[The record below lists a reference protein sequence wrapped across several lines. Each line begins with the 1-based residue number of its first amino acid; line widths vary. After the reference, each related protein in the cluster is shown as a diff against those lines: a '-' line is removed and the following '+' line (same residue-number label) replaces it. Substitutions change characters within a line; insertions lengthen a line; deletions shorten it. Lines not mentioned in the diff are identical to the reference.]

1 MAKANAI
8 ILAAGKGTRM
18 KSEIPK
24 VLHCVCGRPMI
35 QYVVDVAKA
44 VSSSVCV
51 VLGHGHP
58 LVKEKLASDIVSVIQ
73 KKLLGTA
80 DAIKTTKP
88 YLKKHKGNVLILC
101 GDAPLLKVSSVRKL
115 LSVHKKAKAACT
127 FLTAELSDPSG
138 YGRVIRSAGN
148 NAVAVRE
155 EKDASPEEKNICEIN
170 TGVYCFRAQDLFN
183 GLAKIALNKKKK
195 EYYLTDI
202 ISVFVRQKKI
212 VRVVKLDDPA
222 EGLGINTRQDLAEA
236 NRILNKRI
244 LDKFMTQ
251 GVTIADPTTTHIGSN
266 VKIGQDTVI
275 YPFTFIESNV
285 VIGKKC
291 TLGPFCHIRP
301 KTHIKDGAQ
310 VGNFTE
316 VSRSTIGEQ
325 SLMKHF
331 GFLGDTVV
339 GKKANIGA
347 GVVTA
352 NYDGTKKSK
361 TVIGDQAF
369 VGSDS
374 ILVAPVRIGKKSVT
388 AAGCV
393 VPKNRNVP
401 NGKTIVG
408 VPGRIKLKGKT
419 NG

>member
-1 MAKANAI
+1 MIKTSAI

-18 KSEIPK
+18 KSEVPK
-24 VLHCVCGRPMI
+24 VLHDVCGCPMI
-35 QYVVDVAKA
+35 QHVVDAAKA

-51 VLGHGHP
+51 VLGQGHL
-58 LVKEKLASDIVSVIQ
+58 LVKEKLSSDVSTVMQ

-80 DAIKTTKP
+80 DAIKATKSF
-88 YLKKHKGNVLILC
+88 LKKNKANVLILC
-101 GDAPLLKVSSVRKL
+101 GDAPLLEVSSIRKL
-115 LSVHKKAKAACT
+115 LSAHKKAKAACT
-127 FLTAELSDPSG
+127 FLTAELDDPKG
-138 YGRVIRSAGN
+138 YGRVIRSSGSNVIAIC
-148 NAVAVRE
+148 E
-155 EKDASPEEKNICEIN
+155 EKDASFEEKHICEIN
-170 TGVYCFRAQDLFN
+170 TGVYCFRVQDLFD
-183 GLAKIALNKKKK
+183 GLDKITINKKKK

-212 VRVVKLDDPA
+212 VRAVKLSDST
-222 EGLGINTRQDLAEA
+222 EGLGINTRADLAEA
-236 NRILNKRI
+236 NRILNKKI
-244 LDKFMTQ
+244 LDKLMAQ
-251 GVTIADPTTTHIGSN
+251 GVTIVDPTTTYVGAN
-266 VKIGQDTVI
+266 VKVGQDTVV
-275 YPFTFIESNV
+275 YPFTFIENDV
-285 VIGKKC
+285 VIGSKC

-301 KTHIKDGAQ
+301 KSYIKNGAQ
-310 VGNFTE
+310 IGNFTE
-316 VSRSTIGEQ
+316 VSRSIVGEQ

-339 GKKANIGA
+339 GKKVNIGA

-401 NGKTIVG
+401 NGKTIIG
-408 VPGRIKLKGKT
+408 VPGRIKSKGKI

>member
-1 MAKANAI
+1 MIKTSAI

-18 KSEIPK
+18 KSEVPK
-24 VLHCVCGRPMI
+24 VLHDVCGCPMI
-35 QYVVDVAKA
+35 QHVVDAAKA

-51 VLGHGHP
+51 VLGQGHL
-58 LVKEKLASDIVSVIQ
+58 LVKEKLSSDVSTVMQ

-80 DAIKTTKP
+80 DAIKATKSF
-88 YLKKHKGNVLILC
+88 LKKHKGNVLILC
-101 GDAPLLKVSSVRKL
+101 GDAPLLEVSSIRKL
-115 LSVHKKAKAACT
+115 LSAHKKAKAACT
-127 FLTAELSDPSG
+127 FLTAELDDPKG
-138 YGRVIRSAGN
+138 YGRVIRSSGSNVIAIC
-148 NAVAVRE
+148 E
-155 EKDASPEEKNICEIN
+155 EKDASFEEKHICEIN
-170 TGVYCFRAQDLFN
+170 TGVYCFRVQDLFD
-183 GLAKIALNKKKK
+183 GLDKITINKKKK

-212 VRVVKLDDPA
+212 VRAVKLSDST
-222 EGLGINTRQDLAEA
+222 EGLGINTRADLAEA
-236 NRILNKRI
+236 NRILNKKI
-244 LDKFMTQ
+244 LDKLMAQ
-251 GVTIADPTTTHIGSN
+251 GVTIVDPTTTYVGAN
-266 VKIGQDTVI
+266 VKVGQDTVV
-275 YPFTFIESNV
+275 YPFTFIENDV
-285 VIGKKC
+285 VIGSKC

-301 KTHIKDGAQ
+301 KSYIKNGAQ
-310 VGNFTE
+310 IGNFTE
-316 VSRSTIGEQ
+316 VSRSIVGEQ

-339 GKKANIGA
+339 GKKVNIGA

>member
-1 MAKANAI
+1 MIKTSAI

-18 KSEIPK
+18 KSEVPK
-24 VLHCVCGRPMI
+24 VLHDVCGCPMI
-35 QYVVDVAKA
+35 QHVVDAAKA

-51 VLGHGHP
+51 VLGQGHL
-58 LVKEKLASDIVSVIQ
+58 LVKEKLSSDVSTVMQ

-80 DAIKTTKP
+80 DAIKATKSF
-88 YLKKHKGNVLILC
+88 LKKHKGNVLILC
-101 GDAPLLKVSSVRKL
+101 GDAPLLEVSSIRKL
-115 LSVHKKAKAACT
+115 LSAHKKAKAACT
-127 FLTAELSDPSG
+127 FLTAELDDPKG
-138 YGRVIRSAGN
+138 YGRVIRSSGSNVIAIC
-148 NAVAVRE
+148 E
-155 EKDASPEEKNICEIN
+155 EKDASFEEKHICEIN
-170 TGVYCFRAQDLFN
+170 TGVYCFRVQDLFD
-183 GLAKIALNKKKK
+183 GLDKITINKKKK

-212 VRVVKLDDPA
+212 VRAVKLSDST
-222 EGLGINTRQDLAEA
+222 EGLGINTRADLAEA
-236 NRILNKRI
+236 NRILNKKI
-244 LDKFMTQ
+244 LDKLMAQ
-251 GVTIADPTTTHIGSN
+251 GVTIVDPTTTYVGAN
-266 VKIGQDTVI
+266 VKVGQDTVV
-275 YPFTFIESNV
+275 YPFTFIENDV
-285 VIGKKC
+285 VIGSKC

-301 KTHIKDGAQ
+301 KSYIKNGAQ
-310 VGNFTE
+310 IGNFTE
-316 VSRSTIGEQ
+316 VSRSIVGEQ

-339 GKKANIGA
+339 GKKVNIGA

-401 NGKTIVG
+401 NGKTIIG
-408 VPGRIKLKGKT
+408 VPGRIKSKGKI